1 MFDNPLRIS
10 GLASGMDIDQ
20 MVDKLMKAERIPL
33 DQMKQQDQV
42 LKWQRDDYRDIN
54 KLLKDFDQS
63 IFDGIFRQSTFLQKT
78 VTSTNENAVSA
89 TAAGLKNNTTTRIRV
104 EQLAQAA
111 TGVSGDLGEIDPN
124 AALAEQFGNAD
135 FGKKFTL
142 NVFQPDGT
150 TKSKEIVFD
159 PEKDSLND
167 VLKKINDSGLGVT
180 AFYDQHSHHIS
191 IATNHTGDNEN
202 GAEISVEQTDGQ
214 LFTEVFKFGSTDL
227 ATNGRNAKFT
237 LNGLQT
243 ERTSN
248 TFTINNITYTLKQ
261 ETPAGTA
268 VTISTATDVDA
279 IYDKIQDFVDKYN
292 DMIDKINSKLD
303 EKRYRDYPPLTDEQR
318 KEMSD
323 NEIKLWEEKAKSG
336 MLAGDDILPGGLNQM
351 RLDLYSSVK
360 GANPNV
366 DQLTKI
372 GIVTSSDY
380 KEHGKLVI
388 QDPTKLRQAIAD
400 NPDAVY
406 QLFDKDGKSFEEK
419 GLAQRLRN
427 TVSDTMKR
435 IEQKA
440 GNNFSTNETFAI
452 GRRIKSKENDIDNL
466 QKRLDEIQERY
477 YRQFTAMEQAIEK
490 ANQQSAYLMNAFGP
504 KN

>member
-33 DQMKQQDQV
+33 DQMKQQEQV
-42 LKWQRDDYRDIN
+42 LKWQRDDYRDMN
-54 KLLKDFDQS
+54 KLLDDLDTS

-89 TAAGLKNNTTTRIRV
+89 TAAGLKNNTTTRISV
-104 EQLAQAA
+104 EQLAQAS
-111 TGVSGDLGEIDPN
+111 TGLSGDLGEIDPD
-124 AALAEQFGNAD
+124 AALDTQFSSGL
-135 FGKKFTL
+135 GTQFTL
-142 NVFQPDGT
+142 HVFQSDGT
-150 TKSKEIVFD
+150 IQSKDFTID
-159 PEKDSLND
+159 TSQDSLND

-180 AFYDQHSHHIS
+180 AFYDQYSHQIS
-191 IATNHTGDNEN
+191 ISTNHTGNNES
-202 GAEISVEQTDGQ
+202 GAEISVEETEGN
-214 LFTEVFKFGSTDL
+214 LFTGALQFSSTDL
-227 ATNGRNAKFT
+227 ADTGQNAKFT
-237 LNGLQT
+237 LNGLST

-261 ETPAGTA
+261 ETPAGSQ

-279 IYDKIQDFVDKYN
+279 IYDQIQDFVDQYN

-336 MLAGDDILPGGLNQM
+336 MLAGDDILSGGLNQM
-351 RLDLYSSVK
+351 RMDLYSSVK
-360 GANPNV
+360 GADPDI

-372 GIVTSSDY
+372 GIVTSSNY
-380 KEHGKLVI
+380 KDHGKLVI
-388 QDPTKLRQAIAD
+388 QDPMKLKQAIAD
-400 NPDAVY
+400 NPNGVY
-406 QLFDKDGKSFEEK
+406 QLFDKDGDTFEEK
-419 GLAQRLRN
+419 GLAQRLRD
-427 TVSDTMKR
+427 TISDTMDS
-435 IEQKA
+435 IERKA
-440 GNNFSTNETFAI
+440 GNSYSTNETFVI
-452 GRRIKSKENDIDNL
+452 GRQIKSKEQDIDDL
-466 QKRLDEIQERY
+466 EQRLNDIQERY